1 MGQRVHPRFFMN
13 APTHIAIIMDGNG
26 RWAKRRGLPRVI
38 GHREGVKTVERIV
51 KACVR
56 FGVRYLTLYAFST
69 ENWNRSEKE
78 ITALFALLDRFLDTK
93 LELFQKNNIRF
104 CVIGER
110 QRIRPILR
118 KKIEHLEKCTREN
131 DKLILNVALSYGA
144 RQEIVNAARALSEE
158 VKKGNLAPSEIDE
171 KLFSQYLYTHPSPDP
186 DILIRTSGEMRVSN
200 FLLWQISYAEL
211 YVTEKLWPDF
221 DERDL
226 EKVIDEYNKRERR
239 FGR

>member
-1 MGQRVHPRFFMN
+1 MDVPR
-13 APTHIAIIMDGNG
+13 HIAIIMDGSG
-26 RWAKRRGLPRVI
+26 RWAKRRGLPRVM

-51 KACVR
+51 KACVG

-93 LELFQKNNIRF
+93 LDLFQKNNIRF

-110 QRIRPILR
+110 HRIRPVLR
-118 KKIEHLEKCTREN
+118 KKIEHLEKCTQEN
-131 DKLILNVALSYGA
+131 DRLILNVALSYGG
-144 RQEIVNAARALSEE
+144 RQEIIDAVRALSEE
-158 VKKGNLAPSEIDE
+158 VKRGALKPSEIDE
-171 KLFSQYLYTHPSPDP
+171 KLFSRYLYTRDCPDP
-186 DILIRTSGEMRVSN
+186 DILIRTSGEMRISN

-211 YVTEKLWPDF
+211 YVTPKLWPDF
-221 DERDL
+221 NEIDL